1 MFEKASRL
9 QIRFETPQGK
19 ISYEDL
25 WSLPM
30 TSTRTNVANLDA
42 IAVGLYN
49 QLQQNNTKSF
59 VVDTPKSNE
68 ELQLKFDIAK
78 HVIDVRKE
86 EGKAAAQAKANREM
100 RQKLM
105 SVKDQKQNDALFVK
119 SMEEID
125 ALLASIPE

>member
-100 RQKLM
+100 RQKLIAIRA
-105 SVKDQKQNDALFVK
+105 QKQDENILGK
-119 SMEEID
+119 SLAEID
-125 ALLASIPE
+125 ALIASIPE